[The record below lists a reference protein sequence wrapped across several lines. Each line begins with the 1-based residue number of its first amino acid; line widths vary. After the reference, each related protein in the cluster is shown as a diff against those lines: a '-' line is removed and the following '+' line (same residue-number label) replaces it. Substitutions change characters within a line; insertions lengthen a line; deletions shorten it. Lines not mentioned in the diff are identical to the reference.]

1 MKTLIIKQ
9 DLDLSKRWR
18 LVCVHKKLSGTLDE
32 SEKCITIHLSA
43 KFSSKMRFVS
53 LYGGTFLLLTHKINN
68 IYTQHNFVA
77 ICDSFMPTC
86 YIIIMTLYTHVT
98 RFVK

>member
-53 LYGGTFLLLTHKINN
+53 LYGGTFLSLHTRLTTFTRSIIVLPYATHLC
-68 IYTQHNFVA
+68 QHA
-77 ICDSFMPTC
+77 
-86 YIIIMTLYTHVT
+86 
-98 RFVK
+98 